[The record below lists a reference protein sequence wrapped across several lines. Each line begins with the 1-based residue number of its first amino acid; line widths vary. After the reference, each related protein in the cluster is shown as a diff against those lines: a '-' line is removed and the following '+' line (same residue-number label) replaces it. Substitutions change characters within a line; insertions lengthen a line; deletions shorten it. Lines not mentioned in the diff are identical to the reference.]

1 MSRFARVVSGRRSKF
16 LVLLGWIVLAA
27 ALAPLASKFESAQKN
42 EPSSF
47 LPGDAE
53 SVKVLDGSDGFSRG
67 QATPAIVVYS
77 APAGFDDTTKAA
89 VDERRAAILAARIEG
104 VTFVTPPTYSE
115 DGIAALLTIPIVAE
129 GDEAVLI
136 NAVDTIREIAGEDI
150 PAGLTAKVTGP
161 AGFSADASAAFEG
174 INSTLLF
181 ATAILVLVLLVLI
194 YRSPIFWVIPLFAV
208 LLAEFIVRGVGYLLA
223 SAGLVINGQVGG
235 ILLVLVF
242 GAGTNYALL
251 LTARY
256 REELRLLKDRHEAMR
271 IAVRQAGPAII
282 ASAGTVVAALLCLSF
297 ASVNSTAGLG
307 PVGAM
312 GVAVAAV
319 AMLTIL
325 PALLLIGGRRAF
337 WPFIPT
343 VGSEER
349 SRRGSWRSL
358 GEWIERRHRPVWIGT
373 ALSLGALALGTL
385 TLDDNVTTANA
396 FRGDVESV
404 QGQALIDESFPSGA
418 SAPTVVLV
426 TDPAKVEAIR
436 EAAEASSVVD
446 SVAGS
451 ETGSTG
457 VRFDVTLNVD
467 PFAEEGYAAINVL
480 RDDLRSAGGDAVLV
494 GGATA
499 EEADLRAAIERDTK
513 LLVPLVLLVVLG
525 ILAILLRSVV
535 APLMLMATVVLS
547 FFATLG
553 LSLIVF
559 SLFADFPGED
569 PSYPLFAFI
578 FLVALG
584 VDYNIFLMAR
594 VREEAQRMPTRQAM
608 LLGLAVTGGVITSAG
623 VVLAGTFAVLAVLPL
638 IALTQLGI
646 TVALGVLLDALVV
659 RSILVPALTFELGA
673 RTWWPR
679 IRRVRGHWSAGATG
693 HGEHEQWGKDFEFG
707 SVFHGVG
714 NQPTHVDSSRSVTR
728 VWISLAGAVLAVKS
742 FIFGFGFCRERTEFF
757 RGNETRSER

>member
-1 MSRFARVVSGRRSKF
+1 MSILSAAVSGRRSKF

-53 SVKVLDGSDGFSRG
+53 SVKVLEASDGFSRG

-77 APAGFDDTTKAA
+77 APAVSDDVTKAA
-89 VDERRAAILAARIEG
+89 VDERRQAILVAGIEG

-115 DGIAALLTIPIVAE
+115 DGIAALLTVPIVAG
-129 GDEAVLI
+129 GDEQLLI
-136 NAVDTIREIAGEDI
+136 DAVDSIREIAGEDL
-150 PAGLTAKVTGP
+150 PAGLTEKVTGP

-181 ATAILVLVLLVLI
+181 TTAILVLVLLVLI
-194 YRSPIFWVIPLFAV
+194 YRSPIFWIIPLFAV
-208 LLAEFIVRGVGYLLA
+208 LLAEFVVRGIGYLLA

-242 GAGTNYALL
+242 GAGTDYALL

-256 REELRLLKDRHEAMR
+256 REELRLVEDRHEAMR

-282 ASAGTVVAALLCLSF
+282 ASAGTVVAALLCLTF

-312 GVAVAAV
+312 GVAVAAI
-319 AMLTIL
+319 AMLTVL

-337 WPFIPT
+337 WPFVPR
-343 VGSEER
+343 VHSEER
-349 SRRGSWRSL
+349 SRRGSWRRL
-358 GEWIERRHRPVWIGT
+358 GGWIERRHRPVWIVT
-373 ALSLGALALGTL
+373 ALALGAVALGTL

-404 QGQALIDESFPSGA
+404 QGQAVIDESFPAGA

-426 TDPAKVEAIR
+426 TDPAKVDTVR
-436 EAAEASSVVD
+436 GAAASSSVVD
-446 SVAGS
+446 SVAAS
-451 ETGSTG
+451 ETGSAG

-467 PFAEEGYAAINVL
+467 PFAEEGYAAIDAL
-480 RDDLRSAGGDAVLV
+480 RDDLRSAGGNAVLV
-494 GGATA
+494 GGVTA
-499 EEADLRAAIERDTK
+499 EEADLRAAIKRDTT
-513 LLVPLVLLVVLG
+513 LLVPLVLFVVFAILVV
-525 ILAILLRSVV
+525 LLRSVA

-547 FFATLG
+547 FFAALG
-553 LSLIVF
+553 LALIVF

-594 VREEAQRMPTRQAM
+594 VREEAHRMPTRDAM
-608 LLGLAVTGGVITSAG
+608 LLALAVTGGVITSAG

-646 TVALGVLLDALVV
+646 TVALGVLLDTLVV
-659 RSILVPALTFELGA
+659 RSILVPALTFELGE
-673 RTWWPR
+673 RTWWPSR
-679 IRRVRGHWSAGATG
+679 IRRASPP
-693 HGEHEQWGKDFEFG
+693 E
-707 SVFHGVG
+707 
-714 NQPTHVDSSRSVTR
+714 
-728 VWISLAGAVLAVKS
+728 
-742 FIFGFGFCRERTEFF
+742 
-757 RGNETRSER
+757 

>member
-1 MSRFARVVSGRRSKF
+1 MSTFSSVVSGRRSKF
-16 LVLLGWIVLAA
+16 LVLLAWFVLAA
-27 ALAPLASKFESAQKN
+27 ALAPLASKFESVQKN

-53 SVKVLDGSDGFSRG
+53 SVKVLDASDGFSRG

-77 APAGFDDTTKAA
+77 APAGFDDTAKAA
-89 VDERRAAILAARIEG
+89 VSERREAIIAARIEG

-115 DGIAALLTIPIVAE
+115 DGIAALLTVPIVAG
-129 GDEAVLI
+129 GDEQILI
-136 NAVDTIREIAGEDI
+136 DAVDSIREIAGEDL
-150 PAGLTAKVTGP
+150 PAGLTEKVTGP
-161 AGFSADASAAFEG
+161 AGFSADASKAFEG

-181 ATAILVLVLLVLI
+181 TTAILVLVLLVLI

-208 LLAEFIVRGVGYLLA
+208 LLAEFVVRGIGYVLA

-242 GAGTNYALL
+242 GAGTDYALL

-256 REELRLLKDRHEAMR
+256 REELRLVEDRHEAMR

-312 GVAVAAV
+312 GVAVAAI
-319 AMLTIL
+319 AMLTVL

-337 WPFIPT
+337 WPFVPR

-358 GEWIERRHRPVWIGT
+358 GGWIERRHRPVWIVT
-373 ALSLGALALGTL
+373 ALALGAISLGTL

-404 QGQALIDESFPSGA
+404 QGQAVIDESFPAGA

-426 TDPAKVEAIR
+426 TDPAKVEAVR
-436 EAAEASSVVD
+436 EAAANSSVVD
-446 SVAGS
+446 SVAAS

-457 VRFDVTLNVD
+457 VRFDVTLNED
-467 PFAEEGYAAINVL
+467 PFAKEGYAAITVL
-480 RDDLRSAGGDAVLV
+480 RDDLQAAGGDAVLV

-499 EEADLRAAIERDTK
+499 EEADLRAAIDRDTK
-513 LLVPLVLLVVLG
+513 LLVPLVLLVVFA
-525 ILAILLRSVV
+525 ILIVLLRSVA

-547 FFATLG
+547 FFAALG
-553 LSLIVF
+553 LALIVF

-594 VREEAQRMPTRQAM
+594 VREEAHRMPTRDAM
-608 LLGLAVTGGVITSAG
+608 LLALAVTGGVITSAG

-646 TVALGVLLDALVV
+646 TVALGVLLDTLVV
-659 RSILVPALTFELGA
+659 RSILVPALTFELGE
-673 RTWWPR
+673 RTWWPNR
-679 IRRVRGHWSAGATG
+679 FRRAS
-693 HGEHEQWGKDFEFG
+693 
-707 SVFHGVG
+707 
-714 NQPTHVDSSRSVTR
+714 PT
-728 VWISLAGAVLAVKS
+728 
-742 FIFGFGFCRERTEFF
+742 E
-757 RGNETRSER
+757 